1 MKVSTNTALETNG
14 KEENRTG
21 KVQAKIGEIKNAV
34 GKQIGVSCDDR
45 PVWLLT

>member
-1 MKVSTNTALETNG
+1 VKVSTNTALETDG

-34 GKQIGVSCDDR
+34 GK
-45 PVWLLT
+45 

>member
-1 MKVSTNTALETNG
+1 MKVSTNTALETDG
-14 KEENRTG
+14 QEENRTG

-34 GKQIGVSCDDR
+34 GKQIGVSGDDR